1 MLGGRAEVSCA
12 GAALRVRGA
21 WSREPPGGTQRP
33 GWCRHRGAAC
43 DAREM
48 ARERGCGTW
57 AGASGR
63 NGPTPSNLLNT
74 PLRGRRTLGHCAPVP
89 SPSIIT
95 DAL

>member
-33 GWCRHRGAAC
+33 AWCRHRGAAC

-57 AGASGR
+57 ARGPGPLAEMGR
-63 NGPTPSNLLNT
+63 HRVTF
-74 PLRGRRTLGHCAPVP
+74 
-89 SPSIIT
+89 
-95 DAL
+95 